1 MVPHLLQPLPNR
13 LKGEAARDVV
23 DKEDTNGLPV
33 VGVRDGTV
41 ALLPSR
47 VPYLRPDQDILHLD
61 VVRGELNSNRGVR
74 LSLEGV
80 LRVSE
85 K

>member
-1 MVPHLLQPLPNR
+1 MVPHLLQPLSNR

-47 VPYLRPDQDILHLD
+47 VPYLCTDQHVLD
-61 VVRGELNSNRGVR
+61 RHIMRGELDADRRVR
-74 LSLEGV
+74 LPLELI
-80 LRVSE
+80 LRISE
-85 K
+85 E